1 MTNERRWS
9 PIEEKVMHYATSK
22 HEGQTRIGGE
32 SYFNHPKRVVEY
44 LYDRGYRGKYVF
56 TAFCH
61 DLLEDTDATEEE
73 IFSNCGRFTRDAVK
87 LLTKEEGMDIA
98 LYLKRIEKNEVA
110 YIVKVADRIDNLLD
124 AKNASLPF
132 QKKYLEET
140 KTYYLEFAAGSPFY
154 EDLLYAYEALKESYE
169 YETSK
174 LIEVFVENAYKA
186 INGAPEFNVLDSF
199 FYGNAPGAAFPI
211 ACTIGEED
219 IDYVL
224 QQKNKPL
231 TITLSGVP
239 AGEIYIYKDEKE
251 YHLTQQENPHFAL
264 PSFCP
269 SGQTMNIGDNEI
281 PVPDACFTGT
291 VKQIY
296 EPFEIDENDS
306 ICYAVDVETLGIIVT
321 LLLRDS
327 KTPLPRVGNVI
338 SGVFR
343 LNGYVDLGN
352 YLDPDNACLQLF
364 QVMQPNT

>member
-32 SYFNHPKRVVEY
+32 SYFNHPKRVAEY

-61 DLLEDTDATEEE
+61 DLLEDTDATKEE
-73 IFSNCGRFTRDAVK
+73 IFSTCGRFTRDAVK
-87 LLTKEEGMDIA
+87 LLTKEKGMAIA
-98 LYLKRIEKNEVA
+98 LYLKRIKKNEVA

-124 AKNASLPF
+124 AKNANLPF
-132 QKKYLEET
+132 QKRYLEET
-140 KTYYLEFAAGSPFY
+140 KNYYLEFAADSPFY
-154 EDLLYAYEALKESYE
+154 EDLLDAYEALKESYE
-169 YETSK
+169 YEASK
-174 LIEVFVENAYKA
+174 LIEVFVENTYKA

-199 FYGNAPGAAFPI
+199 FYGNEPGAAFPI
-211 ACTIGEED
+211 ACTIGEDD
-219 IDYVL
+219 IEYVL
-224 QQKNKPL
+224 NQKRKPL
-231 TITLSGVP
+231 KITLSGVP
-239 AGEIYIYKDEKE
+239 AGEMDIYECEEE
-251 YHLTQQENPHFAL
+251 YHLANQEEPKFAL

-269 SGQTMNIGDNEI
+269 SWQTMNTGDNEI
-281 PVPDACFTGT
+281 PVPDACFTGI

-327 KTPLPRVGNVI
+327 KTPLPRAGNVI
-338 SGVFR
+338 SGVFK
-343 LNGYVDLGN
+343 LNGYVDLG
-352 YLDPDNACLQLF
+352 
-364 QVMQPNT
+364 

>member
-32 SYFNHPKRVVEY
+32 SYFNHPKRVAEY

-61 DLLEDTDATEEE
+61 DLLEDTDATKEG
-73 IFSNCGRFTRDAVK
+73 IFSTCGRFTRDAVK

-124 AKNASLPF
+124 AKNANLPF
-132 QKKYLEET
+132 QKRYLEET
-140 KTYYLEFAAGSPFY
+140 KNYYLEFAADSPFY
-154 EDLLYAYEALKESYE
+154 EDLLDAYEALKESYE

-199 FYGNAPGAAFPI
+199 FYGNEPGAAFPI

-239 AGEIYIYKDEKE
+239 AGEMDIYKDAKE
-251 YHLTQQENPHFAL
+251 YHRAHKEEPKFAL
-264 PSFCP
+264 PSFC
-269 SGQTMNIGDNEI
+269 SSWQTMRIEDKEI
-281 PVPDACFTGT
+281 PDPSACFTGT

-296 EPFEIDENDS
+296 EPFEIEEDNTAY
-306 ICYAVDVETLGIIVT
+306 YAVDVETLGIIVT

-338 SGVFR
+338 SGVFK
-343 LNGYVDLGN
+343 LNGYVDLEN
-352 YLDPDNACLQLF
+352 Q
-364 QVMQPNT
+364 